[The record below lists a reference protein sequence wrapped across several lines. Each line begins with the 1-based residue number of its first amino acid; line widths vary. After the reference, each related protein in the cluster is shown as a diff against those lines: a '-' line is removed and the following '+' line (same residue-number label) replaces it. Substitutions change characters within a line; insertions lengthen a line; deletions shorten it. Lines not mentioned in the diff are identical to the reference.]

1 MAARPA
7 IRDLSRRR
15 RLATI
20 LRALGETEVGRELG
34 LSRLANLADFRAS
47 VPLMDQAS
55 HAARVTARLGFG
67 LDGFDDETLTAAT
80 VERPAVL
87 DAWRLRFGGARP
99 PRRIAML
106 WARADDQLVDQ
117 IRLDDLRSLGDAA
130 DGAGKETRE
139 PAVLRIDAVPRDPE
153 QLLTQLRRFRPEA
166 LVVPSLATCSWLEG
180 LLRGPLE
187 RRLPGL
193 RWLFAEHDLDER
205 IRSRL
210 PVLSAGWLH
219 AGGRVGLPTRR
230 GPARG
235 LLLATCSTLLELLP
249 HGDPEIDPRARALE
263 STVLPERAVL
273 GERYEVVLSS
283 PLGFLRLRTGLHVRV
298 VGFAA
303 PHEPT
308 AGDAGDSLPR
318 PRVIRLHPP
327 PADAAL
333 EGVTL
338 AGAWLTASVRQVFL
352 PEDPALVAAD
362 IAADPDALDAS
373 GRASRTG
380 LDPFADTELG
390 ASRAGDR
397 RKGPKPRAL
406 VIRLEVQ
413 GHVAPEFPMRIAE
426 RTDEALRRRSAAYD
440 WLRGRDELWEPR
452 VVIARPGTAR
462 NERERRLRGLW
473 GPAARPVVRM
483 AE

>member
-1 MAARPA
+1 MSGQRPA
-7 IRDLSRRR
+7 IRDLSRRK
-15 RLATI
+15 RLAAI
-20 LRALGETEVGRELG
+20 VRALGETEVGRELG
-34 LSRLANLADFRAS
+34 LARLANLADFRAT
-47 VPLMDQAS
+47 VPLMDLAS
-55 HAARVTARLGFG
+55 HASRVTARLGFG
-67 LDGFDDETLTAAT
+67 LDGFDDETLAAAEL
-80 VERPAVL
+80 ERGAVRT
-87 DAWRLRFGGARP
+87 AWRLRLGGASS
-99 PRRIAML
+99 PRRVAVL
-106 WARADDQLVDQ
+106 WAHADDQIVDR
-117 IRLDDLRSLGDAA
+117 IRLDDLRSLSERVELLRVDGVPTDPDRLVA
-130 DGAGKETRE
+130 D
-139 PAVLRIDAVPRDPE
+139 
-153 QLLTQLRRFRPEA
+153 LRRFRPEA
-166 LVVPSLATCSWLEG
+166 LVVPSLATCGWLES
-180 LLRGPLE
+180 LVRGPLE

-193 RWLFAEHDLDER
+193 RWLFAEYDLDER

-210 PVLSAGWLH
+210 PVLNAGWLH
-219 AGGRVGLPTRR
+219 AAGRVGLPARR

-235 LLLATCSTLLELLP
+235 LLLATGSTVLELLP
-249 HGDPEIDPRARALE
+249 HGDPEIDPRSRATE

-273 GERYEVVLSS
+273 GEGYEVVLSS

-303 PHEPT
+303 PLEVPS
-308 AGDAGDSLPR
+308 GDAGDSLPR
-318 PRVIRLHPP
+318 PRVVRLHPP

-390 ASRAGDR
+390 ASRAGSR
-397 RKGPKPRAL
+397 RKGPRPRAL

-413 GHVAPEFPMRIAE
+413 GHAAPDFPMRIAE
-426 RTDEALRRRSAAYD
+426 RVDQALRLRSAAYD
-440 WLRGRDELWEPR
+440 WLRLRDELWEPR
-452 VVIARPGTAR
+452 IVIARPGTAR
-462 NERERRLRGLW
+462 SERERRLRSLW
-473 GPAARPVVRM
+473 GPVARPVVRM

>member
-1 MAARPA
+1 MGGATRA
-7 IRDLSRRR
+7 IRDPSRRT

-34 LSRLANLADFRAS
+34 LSRLANLADFRAT
-47 VPLMDQAS
+47 VPLMDEAT
-55 HAARVTARLGFG
+55 HAERVTARLGFG

-80 VERPAVL
+80 VERPAML
-87 DAWRLRFGGARP
+87 AAWRQRLGGGRA
-99 PRRIAML
+99 PRRIAVL
-106 WARADDQLVDQ
+106 WAHADDPIIDR
-117 IRLDDLRSLGDAA
+117 IRLDDLRALA
-130 DGAGKETRE
+130 DGAGEL
-139 PAVLRIDAVPRDPE
+139 LRIDAVPKDPE
-153 QLLTQLRRFRPEA
+153 RLLAELRRFRPEA
-166 LVVPSLATCSWLEG
+166 LVVPSLATCGWIEG

-187 RRLPGL
+187 RKIVGL
-193 RWLFAEHDLDER
+193 CWLFAEHDLDER

-210 PVLSAGWLH
+210 PVLNAGWLH
-219 AGGRVGLPTRR
+219 AGGRVGLPARR

-235 LLLATCSTLLELLP
+235 LLLATRSSLLELVP
-249 HGDPEIDPRARALE
+249 HGDPEIDPRARAIE
-263 STVLPERAVL
+263 ATVLPERAVL
-273 GERYEVVLSS
+273 GEGYEVVLSS

-303 PHEPT
+303 PP
-308 AGDAGDSLPR
+308 GDAGDSFPLPR
-318 PRVIRLHPP
+318 VVRLHPP

-380 LDPFADTELG
+380 LDPFTDTELG

-397 RKGPKPRAL
+397 RKGPRPRAL

-413 GHVAPEFPMRIAE
+413 GHAAADFPMRIAE
-426 RTDEALRRRSAAYD
+426 RIDTALRHRSAAYD

-462 NERERRLRGLW
+462 SERERRLRSLW
-473 GPAARPVVRM
+473 SPVARPVVRM
-483 AE
+483 AGD